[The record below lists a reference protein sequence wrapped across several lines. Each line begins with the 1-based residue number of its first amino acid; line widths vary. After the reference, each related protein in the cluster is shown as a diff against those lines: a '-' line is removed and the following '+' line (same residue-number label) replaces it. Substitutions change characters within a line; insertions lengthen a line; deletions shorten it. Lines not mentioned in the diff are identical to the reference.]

1 MTTTGRALLILAQA
15 AAFASPSLAQEA
27 EDAYR
32 IRASIYAGKA
42 LVTAAS
48 WVGVTNR
55 ETTVRQ
61 TFSTPYRRDTA
72 LSEAGRSADGT
83 LEGEVRIVV
92 RPFEHDGGLC
102 LDVEIDSRTVSRLH
116 HYRGDALLEVLPGGG
131 RFGAGGD
138 YCDYEE
144 TADGLLFD
152 LSHGDEEDY
161 GEILVRP
168 ETPILEDADR

>member
-1 MTTTGRALLILAQA
+1 MSIPGRALSVLALVL
-15 AAFASPSLAQEA
+15 AFASPSPAQDA

-48 WVGVTNR
+48 WVGVKNR
-55 ETTVRQ
+55 RTTVKQ
-61 TFSTPYRRDTA
+61 TFTTPYRSAVA

-83 LEGEVRIVV
+83 LDGEVTMMV
-92 RPFEHDGGLC
+92 RPFEHAGGLC
-102 LDVEIDSRTVSRLH
+102 LDVEISSHTVSQLH
-116 HYRGDALLEVLPGGG
+116 HYRSESLLEILPGGG
-131 RFGAGGD
+131 GYGAGGD

-144 TADGLLFD
+144 TAEGLLFN

-168 ETPILEDADR
+168 ETPVREDG